1 MNNVFKQILH
11 WRDRNVSKRQLTRLN
26 NHMLNDIGIT
36 RGDIGRV
43 VEFLR

>member
-1 MNNVFKQILH
+1 MNNVFKQILRWH
-11 WRDRNVSKRQLTRLN
+11 DRNVSKGQLARLN

-43 VEFLR
+43 VEFLL